1 MSEKASEKSK
11 MSSVEFVQTALRD
24 HIAPPSTGSVK
35 ARLRLAARALGW
47 SQNRVKDAW
56 YADPRISISADEIR
70 KVEEISGLRYGRQE
84 LQEIDHLIGRAGAL
98 LNNAGADSNSALVVA
113 LRALIGALD
122 RPGAGT

>member
-1 MSEKASEKSK
+1 RVSVCAVAPLSVRLRPMCIQPWAGSEMSEKASEKSK

-84 LQEIDHLIGRAGAL
+84 LQEI
-98 LNNAGADSNSALVVA
+98 
-113 LRALIGALD
+113 
-122 RPGAGT
+122 